1 MAEYSPIPQTLRP
14 PLYVQVYKTC
24 TAYLWQLAMLLLINI
39 IDKYSAIPHIS
50 SLAAIEISVEREG
63 DRNEILHLAH

>member
-1 MAEYSPIPQTLRP
+1 MYCLFMAIGNVT
-14 PLYVQVYKTC
+14 
-24 TAYLWQLAMLLLINI
+24 INI

-50 SLAAIEISVEREG
+50 SIAAIEISVEREG